1 MSTQPHVEI
10 DLETQIDWQFLQ
22 LSTAKTPE
30 DRRIALG
37 RMEALIKLRT
47 PERVEEMERGQG
59 LRR

>member
-1 MSTQPHVEI
+1 MSTQPHVEL

-30 DRRIALG
+30 DRRLALG

-47 PERVEEMERGQG
+47 PERVETMEREQG
-59 LRR
+59 LR

>member
-1 MSTQPHVEI
+1 VNTQPHVEL

-30 DRRIALG
+30 DRRLALG

-47 PERVEEMERGQG
+47 PERVETMEREQG
-59 LRR
+59 LR

>member
-1 MSTQPHVEI
+1 VNTQPHVEI

-37 RMEALIKLRT
+37 RMEALIKMRT
-47 PERVEEMERGQG
+47 PATVEEMEKARG
-59 LRR
+59 LR